1 MDRTPQTITVEGLT
15 RRFGDF
21 TAVDHLER
29 MLSLDNAFEDDD
41 LIAWAQRVETEVSG
55 FHYLCELKIDG
66 VAINLLYEG
75 GKLTRALTRG
85 DGRTGEDVT
94 LSYGGWGDYYFDFDQ
109 PGLID
114 YRQSYDG
121 SIALDI
127 ALGIGGLPKGRIIE
141 VYGPESSGK
150 TTLVGLVPRLIDTTS
165 GAVRVGGVAE
175 PLHEGGDVGPL
186 ELRGGEQRLDAA
198 GVGDPRLREG
208 AAVRGVGGRRVG
220 QGGHG
225 RRLRGR
231 RGSAAARTA

>member
-1 MDRTPQTITVEGLT
+1 MLGTADEELAEGLGGAEQAQQA
-15 RRFGDF
+15 RGGLRVPQG
-21 TAVDHLER
+21 AVD
-29 MLSLDNAFEDDD
+29 A
-41 LIAWAQRVETEVSG
+41 
-55 FHYLCELKIDG
+55 
-66 VAINLLYEG
+66 
-75 GKLTRALTRG
+75 
-85 DGRTGEDVT
+85 
-94 LSYGGWGDYYFDFDQ
+94 
-109 PGLID
+109 GL
-114 YRQSYDG
+114 
-121 SIALDI
+121 
-127 ALGIGGLPKGRIIE
+127 ALGE
-141 VYGPESSGK
+141 AHPEQQ
-150 TTLVGLVPRLIDTTS
+150 